1 MGNCRS
7 CESRS
12 AATAKLILSNGQLQE
27 FSYPVKVSAL
37 MQHGGTAKSLDR
49 FICSSDDMEIGEALV
64 AVGGDEELLP
74 GEVYFELPSRWRNH
88 RMQAEDMA
96 ALAVKASLALGG
108 GGGDDDR
115 VSCSCYVFK
124 RVDHAVVVL
133 NERERPL
140 LVAAGGGGGGGG
152 CGRFK
157 GGKFLPRLSVIVE
170 EL

>member
-27 FSYPVKVSAL
+27 FSYPVKVSTL
-37 MQHGGTAKSLDR
+37 MQHGAVNYLDR
-49 FICSSDDMEIGEALV
+49 FICSSNDMEIGEAFV
-64 AVGGDEELLP
+64 AVGGDEELRP
-74 GEVYFELPSRWRNH
+74 GEVYFELPSRWRKH

-96 ALAVKASLALGG
+96 ALAVKASLALA
-108 GGGDDDR
+108 GGDDA
-115 VSCSCYVFK
+115 VISCSCYAFK
-124 RVDHAVVVL
+124 RVDHAMVVL
-133 NERERPL
+133 NDKERPF
-140 LVAAGGGGGGGG
+140 LVADGGRGRG

-157 GGKFLPRLSVIVE
+157 GGKFLPKLSVIVE